1 MPVKSQP
8 IVYHSVILVR
18 ILIVNICHDRDHE
31 SRTKTAR
38 AAKCNTLLGC
48 GDYSFVGK
56 TTIIRKQILTK
67 YHEKVL
73 KKFVLCN
80 LIGFFQEDFK
90 TVTMVFHKDPD
101 HKKKTLNNLRKS
113 KSAKN
118 NFEIY
123 WLKNIVMLVFGYDT
137 LLSHSFVDST
147 YLAHTKALEFSKVIE
162 KSSYRAQ
169 PIVLHI
175 GPTQMKGIGMAVD
188 AQAKEGIKH
197 SFLPFFLVAQLTS
210 YHFKSLAVRNAASY
224 LVIENI
230 TFELW
235 LFPC

>member
-1 MPVKSQP
+1 MNKFPDKNK
-8 IVYHSVILVR
+8 I
-18 ILIVNICHDRDHE
+18 
-31 SRTKTAR
+31 K
-38 AAKCNTLLGC
+38 
-48 GDYSFVGK
+48 YSS
-56 TTIIRKQILTK
+56 
-67 YHEKVL
+67 
-73 KKFVLCN
+73 
-80 LIGFFQEDFK
+80 DF
-90 TVTMVFHKDPD
+90 TQCQTH
-101 HKKKTLNNLRKS
+101 

-188 AQAKEGIKH
+188 AQAMLWPAFIQGEKELSIP
-197 SFLPFFLVAQLTS
+197 SFLFF
-210 YHFKSLAVRNAASY
+210 
-224 LVIENI
+224 
-230 TFELW
+230 
-235 LFPC
+235 

>member
-1 MPVKSQP
+1 
-8 IVYHSVILVR
+8 
-18 ILIVNICHDRDHE
+18 
-31 SRTKTAR
+31 
-38 AAKCNTLLGC
+38 
-48 GDYSFVGK
+48 
-56 TTIIRKQILTK
+56 
-67 YHEKVL
+67 
-73 KKFVLCN
+73 
-80 LIGFFQEDFK
+80 
-90 TVTMVFHKDPD
+90 
-101 HKKKTLNNLRKS
+101 
-113 KSAKN
+113 
-118 NFEIY
+118 
-123 WLKNIVMLVFGYDT
+123 MLVFGYDT

-188 AQAKEGIKH
+188 AQAMLWPAFIQGKKELSIP

-230 TFELW
+230 TFEVW

>member
-1 MPVKSQP
+1 MLQNSNAASKDWAWREQLHFISFWKN
-8 IVYHSVILVR
+8 L
-18 ILIVNICHDRDHE
+18 CHLNYLMNKFPH
-31 SRTKTAR
+31 KN
-38 AAKCNTLLGC
+38 KIK
-48 GDYSFVGK
+48 YSS
-56 TTIIRKQILTK
+56 
-67 YHEKVL
+67 
-73 KKFVLCN
+73 
-80 LIGFFQEDFK
+80 DF
-90 TVTMVFHKDPD
+90 TQCQTH
-101 HKKKTLNNLRKS
+101 

-188 AQAKEGIKH
+188 AQAMLWPAFIQGKKELSIP
-197 SFLPFFLVAQLTS
+197 SFLFF
-210 YHFKSLAVRNAASY
+210 
-224 LVIENI
+224 
-230 TFELW
+230 
-235 LFPC
+235 

>member
-188 AQAKEGIKH
+188 AQAMLWPAFIQGKKELSIPT
-197 SFLPFFLVAQLTS
+197 FLFF
-210 YHFKSLAVRNAASY
+210 
-224 LVIENI
+224 
-230 TFELW
+230 
-235 LFPC
+235 

>member
-1 MPVKSQP
+1 
-8 IVYHSVILVR
+8 
-18 ILIVNICHDRDHE
+18 
-31 SRTKTAR
+31 
-38 AAKCNTLLGC
+38 
-48 GDYSFVGK
+48 
-56 TTIIRKQILTK
+56 
-67 YHEKVL
+67 
-73 KKFVLCN
+73 
-80 LIGFFQEDFK
+80 
-90 TVTMVFHKDPD
+90 
-101 HKKKTLNNLRKS
+101 
-113 KSAKN
+113 
-118 NFEIY
+118 
-123 WLKNIVMLVFGYDT
+123 MLVFGYDT

-230 TFELW
+230 TFEL
-235 LFPC
+235 